1 MKNFILLSII
11 TTLFLGCSTQSTPGI
26 FETRTT
32 VTSAVE
38 MNYFLYTPKEAL
50 SEKVPLLLFLH
61 GGGES
66 GDNPEAIKTHGPA
79 KLIAAGKD
87 FPFYVL
93 APQNPYKR
101 GFWDDQAV
109 YNLLQEI
116 ISTNNVD
123 PKRIY
128 LSGMSRGGYG
138 AWRLAMNYPDT
149 FAAMA
154 LVCAASVPK
163 AYAKRVKHM
172 PIKLFH
178 GLKDKVIPA
187 SETIDM
193 YKELTKLKADV
204 SLKLYP
210 EATHDSW
217 TETYEQ
223 DSLYKWFLSKQLK

>member
-1 MKNFILLSII
+1 MNKLIFLVLI
-11 TTLFLGCSTQSTPGI
+11 TTLFVGCSTQPNSGI
-26 FETRTT
+26 FESKTT
-32 VTSAVE
+32 VTSTVK
-38 MNYFLYTPKEAL
+38 MNYLLYTPKEAL
-50 SEKVPLLLFLH
+50 TNKAPLLLFLH

-79 KLIAAGKD
+79 KLIAAGKE

-93 APQNPYKR
+93 APQNPYKK

-109 YNLLQEI
+109 YTLLQKI
-116 ISTNNVD
+116 ISTNNID
-123 PKRIY
+123 TKRIY

-138 AWRLAMNYPDT
+138 AWRLAMNHPDT

-154 LVCAASVPK
+154 LVCAASAPK

-178 GLKDKVIPA
+178 GLKDKAIPA

-193 YKELTKLKADV
+193 YKELKKLKADV

-210 EATHDSW
+210 EANHDSW
-217 TETYEQ
+217 TETYNK
-223 DSLYKWFLSKQLK
+223 DSLYEWFLSKQLK